1 MLGQFSRS
9 SETWT
14 LPESRRFRSVVRLY
28 RCRSTLGHSAA
39 ATQFGAP
46 PHDDTRRALPE
57 LLIWFLPA
65 LQHLGAR
72 KREQRVVQAVSE
84 RIISPEHPI

>member
-1 MLGQFSRS
+1 VAKTAFRAATRAPFDHQGA
-9 SETWT
+9 
-14 LPESRRFRSVVRLY
+14 PRRRPPVAPRA
-28 RCRSTLGHSAA
+28 RR

-57 LLIWFLPA
+57 LLIWFLLA

-84 RIISPEHPI
+84 RIYQSRTPNLTLW